1 MRIFA
6 QFFSLYPLIYFE
18 EAMQIDRVHF
28 YVKNAKK
35 CRDWFVRVMG
45 YQSLASG
52 CNSHTHT
59 EVVSSGTKKVVFVLS
74 SPLTSASPVTKY
86 LEKHPSGVVDVA
98 FAVTNLATILEKAI
112 ASGAEV
118 IQPIKQWKSSQGQL
132 KWCQIKSL
140 VGLTHTLVERQG
152 KTPLLPDEWI
162 VEKTPIFEG
171 ENYFLGIDHIV
182 LNVAAGQL
190 KPTIHWYEKTL
201 GFQKKQTFT
210 IQTEQSGLY
219 SQVMVHPDSG
229 TQFPINEPLSA
240 NSQIQEFLELNQ
252 GAGIQHIALKTTQIL
267 EATKNL
273 RSAGLLFLEVP
284 QNYYDLIRQQHPQLN
299 FSRQEWQEIIERE
312 ILVDLEE
319 NNLEELANYPL
330 LLQIFTQPIFEVPT
344 FFFELI
350 ERRDR
355 ARGFGE
361 GNFLALFKAIEREQ
375 IKRGSLKGKR

>member
-1 MRIFA
+1 
-6 QFFSLYPLIYFE
+6 
-18 EAMQIDRVHF
+18 MQIDRVHF

-45 YQSLASG
+45 YQSFASG

-59 EVVSSGTKKVVFVLS
+59 EVVSSGTKEVVFVLS
-74 SPLTSASPVTKY
+74 SPLTDASPAAKY

-98 FAVTNLATILEKAI
+98 FAVTNLTVVLEKAI
-112 ASGAEV
+112 ASGAK
-118 IQPIKQWKSSQGQL
+118 ILQPIKQWRSSQGQL
-132 KWCQIKSL
+132 KWCQIMSI

-162 VEKTPIFEG
+162 VERTLIEEKT
-171 ENYFLGIDHIV
+171 YFLGIDHIV
-182 LNVAAGQL
+182 LNVATKEL
-190 KPTIHWYEKTL
+190 EPTIHWYEKTL

-240 NSQIQEFLELNQ
+240 NSQIQEFLDLNK
-252 GAGIQHIALKTTQIL
+252 GAGIQHIALKTNQIL
-267 EATKNL
+267 ETTQKL
-273 RSAGLLFLEVP
+273 RSAGLSFLKVP
-284 QNYYDLIRQQHPQLN
+284 QNYYDLIRQQYPQLN
-299 FSRQEWQEIIERE
+299 FSRQEWQDLIERE

-319 NNLEELANYPL
+319 NSLEKLANSPL

-355 ARGFGE
+355 ASGFGE
-361 GNFLALFKAIEREQ
+361 GNFLALFQAIEQEQ
-375 IKRGSLKGKR
+375 IKRGTLKGKS